1 MKFRTLSLCLL
12 AGLFCCNAFAQDKDI
27 VILYENDAHGALDGY
42 VKLAGLYDAIA
53 KADTAYVGM
62 VCVGDFV
69 YGGKDNGLQSGKNV
83 MEIMNAMPYD
93 AVEIGNHE
101 FDIDTETLLGL
112 LSKFKAP
119 VLCGNLTD
127 TEGNHL
133 LPTITYVRYGSKKI
147 AYIGMLTPMGM
158 MIQRSS
164 FYNGKDK
171 IYDLHDEDYIVENL
185 QKAADTAR
193 EQKADYVIML
203 AHIGEKFGG
212 LSPKLIARTSGIDA
226 VLDGHSHSVIGQ
238 QMVENKDGKAIPLTQ
253 TGIKFANIGKLV
265 ITADGRISTELIPIS
280 ELEAYSNAGVK
291 AIVEGIAQ

>member
-62 VCVGDFV
+62 VSVGDFV
-69 YGGKDNGLQSGKNV
+69 YGGKENGLESGETV
-83 MEIMNAMPYD
+83 RDIMNSMPYD

-127 TEGNHL
+127 AEGNHL
-133 LPTITYVRYGSKKI
+133 LPTITYKRYGSKKI

-158 MIQRSS
+158 MLQRSS
-164 FYNGKDK
+164 FYDEQKNK
-171 IYDLHDEDYIVENL
+171 IYDLHDEQYIIENVRKAVE
-185 QKAADTAR
+185 TAR
-193 EQKADYVIML
+193 EQKADYVILL

-212 LSPKLIARTSGIDA
+212 LSPRIIAQTSGIDA
-226 VLDGHSHSVIGQ
+226 VLDGHSHSVIEQ
-238 QMVENKDGKAIPLTQ
+238 QMVENSLGIQVPLTQ

-265 ITADGRISTELIPIS
+265 ITADGKVSTELIPIS
-280 ELEAYSNAGVK
+280 SSL
-291 AIVEGIAQ
+291 